1 MTRKTPDLR
10 SHFGLASQPF
20 TREIT
25 VKNLWRPPIYQQ
37 HLDELAE
44 TVRQRMSA
52 AVLAPSGTGKTGL
65 LRALKDHLPEAR
77 YRCGYVKVTS
87 LSKRDMCR
95 EIATVTGIEP
105 AGNYPNLVR
114 KLQDTFSSYVG
125 DEGAQ
130 PVLLLDEAQ
139 DMRLEVLAILRDL
152 TNFEMDSRL
161 VLSVV
166 LAGDS
171 RLEKLLRRQEV
182 EPVRRRLAHVAT
194 LRLLSRDETR
204 AYMEHRIAV
213 AGGKELPFD
222 HDAVDAVYE
231 ITRGN
236 LRAVDHVAHKA
247 MGYAC
252 EQGEAAVDTRL
263 VLKARQSLLI

>member
-1 MTRKTPDLR
+1 MTKKTPDLR
-10 SHFGLASQPF
+10 SHFGFTDLPF
-20 TREIT
+20 TREIA
-25 VKNLWRPPIYQQ
+25 VKNLWCPPIYRQP
-37 HLDELAE
+37 LDELADA
-44 TVRQRMSA
+44 VRQRMSA
-52 AVLAPSGTGKTGL
+52 ALLAPSGAGKTGI
-65 LRALKDHLPEAR
+65 LRALKDRLPEAR
-77 YRCGYVKVTS
+77 FRCHYVNVTS

-105 AGNYPNLVR
+105 AGTYPALLR
-114 KLQDTFSSYVG
+114 KLQRSFESYG
-125 DEGAQ
+125 AQEGVQ

-166 LAGDS
+166 LAGDT
-171 RLEKLLRRQEV
+171 RLERLLMRQEI
-182 EPVRRRLAHVAT
+182 EAVRRRLAHVAT

-204 AYMEHRIAV
+204 SYMEHRIRV
-213 AGGKELPFD
+213 VGGKDLPFD

-236 LRAVDHVAHKA
+236 LRAIDHVARKA

-252 EQGEAAVDTRL
+252 EQGIEAIDTGL
-263 VLKARQSLLI
+263 VAKARQSLLA